1 MTVDDDNSIY
11 VGGLPY
17 NATEDTVRRVFGP
30 YGAIVAVK
38 IINDHGTRGKCYGF
52 VTFRNPRSV
61 IDAINDMNGKTIDG
75 RVVRV
80 NGVNTRGGRSNFG
93 RDRFRHNM
101 ERGVE
106 WDRGRDR
113 ERDYDRDRDRY
124 RERNS
129 DRSRERA
136 RSWDR
141 DEDEERR
148 CELAHDRG
156 QARDGF
162 LDRDHSREKDP
173 VGNEQEEGRNS
184 NWNRERGRDLHW
196 DRDKEMDG
204 TNGDHELA
212 DKDKDPELGKQND
225 SRYNDQRS
233 GEMSSDSSDEYND
246 EAKERLERSI
256 QRRDE
261 LKKEISEIEERLE
274 DKQQLVSNLRKRT
287 QKLEDALIAAKKRT
301 SHNKMQLTKLH
312 KCFLQVKEYSERL
325 KSCEQELQSLVD
337 SAMVEGDVADD
348 VGIRDGVLINGNA

>member
-80 NGVNTRGGRSNFG
+80 NGVTTRGGRSNFG

-124 RERNS
+124 RERHS

-162 LDRDHSREKDP
+162 LDGDHSREKDP

-212 DKDKDPELGKQND
+212 DKDKDLELGKQND

-246 EAKERLERSI
+246 EVKERLERSI

-312 KCFLQVKEYSERL
+312 KCFLQVKENSERL
-325 KSCEQELQSLVD
+325 KSCEQELQVACFNFDLVQCI
-337 SAMVEGDVADD
+337 STCAACM
-348 VGIRDGVLINGNA
+348 